1 MKPINVGLCSFGMS
15 GYVFHAP
22 FVVQNPRFNL
32 YGVWE
37 RTKNEAVKKYPN
49 VLTFRSMEALLAD
62 ENIEL
67 VIVNTPSVTHYEF
80 AKKALEA
87 KKHVIVEK
95 PFVATTEQAE
105 ELITLAKNNHV
116 KLSVFHNRRYDSDF
130 KTVQKVLENKALGDL
145 VEIHIHYDR
154 YQPGLSPKVHKEVNT
169 PAVGA
174 LYDLGS
180 HLIDQALY
188 LFGKPKAVFAD
199 TGIFRPTA
207 TVMDYFDVKLFY
219 DTFRVTLKSSL
230 FVKEVVTGFTLHGT
244 LGSFVKS
251 RADVQEDAL
260 KVDIVPGSDGYG
272 IEPESEMGRLHTEK
286 DGVVTRVKVPTLPG
300 NYMEYYDDVANSIRN
315 NGLLPVTAEEG
326 ALVIL
331 IIEASLKSSA
341 EKRVI
346 PIE

>member
-1 MKPINVGLCSFGMS
+1 MKPIHVGLCSFGMS

-22 FVVQNPRFNL
+22 FAEENPRFNL

-37 RTKNEAVKKYPN
+37 RTKNEAAKKYPN
-49 VLTFRSMEALLAD
+49 IITFRSLDALLAD

-95 PFVATTEQAE
+95 PFVATVEQAE
-105 ELITLAKNNHV
+105 ELIALANKNDV

-130 KTVQKVLENKALGDL
+130 KTVQKVLENKVLGD
-145 VEIHIHYDR
+145 VVDVHIHYDR
-154 YQPGLSPKVHKEVNT
+154 YQPGLSPKAHKEVNT

-180 HLIDQALY
+180 HLIDQALH

-199 TGIFRPTA
+199 TGIFRPSSK
-207 TVMDYFDVKLFY
+207 VLDYFDVKLYY

-230 FVKEVVTGFTLHGT
+230 YVKEVVTGFTLHGT

-260 KVDIVPGSDGYG
+260 KEGKVTGSKGYG
-272 IEPESEMGRLHTEK
+272 IEPENERGLLHTQK
-286 DGVVTRVKVPTLPG
+286 DGVVSRTKIPTLPG
-300 NYMEYYDDVANSIRN
+300 NYMDYFDAIAAAIRD
-315 NGLLPVTAEEG
+315 NGKLPVTAEEA
-326 ALVIL
+326 ALVIE
-331 IIEASLKSSA
+331 IIEASIQSNQ
-341 EKRVI
+341 EQRVI
-346 PIE
+346 TL